1 MARDGIGPSQRC
13 LIPLSG
19 SVYRVR
25 TTYEI
30 WWLGA
35 ESDQSL
41 GCAILPN
48 HSVHPL
54 DDDTAN
60 DSRSETR
67 AGALEANRKGDLIK
81 APFGNQ

>member
-35 ESDQSL
+35 ELNHRHKDFQSSAL
-41 GCAILPN
+41 PTELPSHVEAIE
-48 HSVHPL
+48 
-54 DDDTAN
+54 TALKY
-60 DSRSETR
+60 SPAAKTPKTEPTH
-67 AGALEANRKGDLIK
+67 
-81 APFGNQ
+81 